1 MIVTPEKAFVMGGT
15 WRIPVV
21 TGLQSKN
28 FITDLKK
35 DSTFNEASFAR
46 EYKSDLYSLNI
57 VNCWKAL
64 RVA

>member
-1 MIVTPEKAFVMGGT
+1 MGGT

-35 DSTFNEASFAR
+35 DSTFNETSFAR